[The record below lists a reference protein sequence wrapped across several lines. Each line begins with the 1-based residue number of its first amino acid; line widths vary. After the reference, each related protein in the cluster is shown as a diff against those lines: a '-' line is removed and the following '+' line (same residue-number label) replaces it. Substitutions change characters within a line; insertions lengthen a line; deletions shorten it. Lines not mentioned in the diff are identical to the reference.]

1 MPSRYPQRGSR
12 GRGGA
17 RAGNK
22 GRGNGPH
29 QNTGRGKNP
38 RGPQGGSQRPSRPN
52 KPRYDGPGRSGPGSS
67 RPAYYS
73 TPKHNQAP
81 RQRRGPNLRP
91 EIVYEDADVLVI
103 AKPAGLLSASPE
115 PGDIRTPSAF
125 LFAKKHVKAHPRR
138 GRARPRVWI
147 IHRLDREASGLMVFA
162 KSEKAFEHL
171 KEELRARRMH
181 RIYQAVV
188 VGTFDDPRSPEDRA
202 KSPLAGTIKSYLC
215 ERYDRSMECV
225 RPDDVRMG
233 DAKEAITHYRIEDQ
247 GRGMTLLLVRLESGR
262 KHQIRVQLASIGH
275 PVAGDR
281 VYGGEDHQD
290 PCGRLALHACE
301 LGFAHPIDGRSM
313 RFQHEPPRV
322 FFKAIGRKPDSAET
336 KPSDGE
342 VSRNDQGDPT
352 EQTQTH
358 SSWDHVAEWYDSLL
372 DQRSS
377 DHHHRVIVPGTLRLL
392 EPREGQRVLDVAC
405 GQGVL
410 AAGLVHHGANV
421 VGLDLSPKLID
432 AAHGHLRP
440 AGSQA
445 EFLVMDARDL
455 SNETH
460 RLGGAGSFDA
470 AALVMAAMNIDPI
483 EPVFAGV
490 RTLLRTDG
498 RFVIVMLHPSFR
510 APQQTA
516 WHWEEDES
524 GDERCVRTVSG
535 YLSTF
540 RSSIVMNPGQ
550 AARGRRAVTT
560 WTYHRPLQM
569 YVAALAHA
577 GFTIDMIEEWT
588 SQRASEP
595 GRRASEENRSRR
607 EIPLFMAIRAVARG
621 SVKGSGSTA

>member
-1 MPSRYPQRGSR
+1 
-12 GRGGA
+12 
-17 RAGNK
+17 
-22 GRGNGPH
+22 
-29 QNTGRGKNP
+29 
-38 RGPQGGSQRPSRPN
+38 
-52 KPRYDGPGRSGPGSS
+52 
-67 RPAYYS
+67 
-73 TPKHNQAP
+73 
-81 RQRRGPNLRP
+81 L
-91 EIVYEDADVLVI
+91 VL

-125 LFAKKHVKAHPRR
+125 LFAKEHVKAHPRR
-138 GRARPRVWI
+138 GRERPRVWI

-171 KEELRARRMH
+171 KEELRSRRMH
-181 RIYQAVV
+181 RIYQSVV
-188 VGTFDDPRSPEDRA
+188 IGTFEDPRSPDDR
-202 KSPLAGTIKSYLC
+202 KRSPLAGTIKSYVR

-225 RPDDVRMG
+225 RSDDVRLG
-233 DAKEAITHYRIEDQ
+233 DAKEAITHYRVEDH
-247 GRGMTLLLVRLESGR
+247 GRGFTLLLVRLESGR

-301 LGFAHPIDGRSM
+301 LGFAHPIDGKPM
-313 RFQHEPPRV
+313 RFQHEPANV
-322 FFKAIGRKPDSAET
+322 FFKAIGRKSRAIADSDQRDE
-336 KPSDGE
+336 SDQHQDT
-342 VSRNDQGDPT
+342 DQPEGDT
-352 EQTQTH
+352 
-358 SSWDHVAEWYDSLL
+358 SWDHVAGWYDSLL

-392 EPREGQRVLDVAC
+392 EPKADQRVLDVAC

-421 VGLDLSPKLID
+421 VGLDLSPKLVD
-432 AAHGHLRP
+432 AAHGHLQP
-440 AGSQA
+440 AGSKA
-445 EFLVMDARDL
+445 EFMVMDARDL
-455 SNETH
+455 SNETD
-460 RLGGAGSFDA
+460 RLGGAGSFDS

-483 EPVFAGV
+483 EPVFGGV
-490 RTLLRTDG
+490 RTLLRTGG

-516 WHWEEDES
+516 WHWEEDET

-535 YLSTF
+535 YLSSF

-560 WTYHRPLQM
+560 WTFHRPLQM

-577 GFTIDMIEEWT
+577 GFTIDLIEEWT

-595 GRRASEENRSRR
+595 GRRASEENRARR
-607 EIPLFMAIRAVARG
+607 EIPLFMAIRAVAQG
-621 SVKGSGSTA
+621 SDSAS